1 VRQNSR
7 NYMVWDH
14 VELIYFVVPLMRKAC
29 RLPLVRVE
37 KSESERISR
46 ADYSIV
52 EIDGAFMQN
61 LRKSNAN
68 RYLLFLERRERV
80 ELNRVYL

>member
-1 VRQNSR
+1 
-7 NYMVWDH
+7 MVLDH
-14 VELIYFVVPLMRKAC
+14 VGLICFVVPLKRKAC

-37 KSESERISR
+37 KSESERVSR

-52 EIDGAFMQN
+52 EIDGASMQN

-68 RYLLFLERRERV
+68 RYLPFLERRERV
-80 ELNRVYL
+80 ELNRLYL